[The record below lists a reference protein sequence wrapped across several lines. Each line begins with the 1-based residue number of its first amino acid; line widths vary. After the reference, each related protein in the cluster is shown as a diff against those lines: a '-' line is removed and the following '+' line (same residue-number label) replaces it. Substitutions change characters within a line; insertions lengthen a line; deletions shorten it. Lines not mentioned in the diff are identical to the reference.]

1 MRDVTFD
8 YPDWTAFCR
17 LDGLG
22 LVVIGQRVESDRAVL
37 ACRVAEPDG
46 WCRRCGAEGAVRDS
60 VIRRLAHEPF
70 GWRPTTLEVTLRRYR
85 RDRCDDCGHV
95 WRQNMTAAA
104 VAAGEDL
111 PGRAPL
117 GAGGDRVQPPDRGP
131 DRYSPRSH
139 PAEFRSAGNSLNGSR
154 CAPSTSP
161 VPTASFELSYIDQL
175 WSRIGHGRSE
185 IGQISP
191 TPAGRRFWKLP
202 DQRVCDVTG

>member
-117 GAGGDRVQPPDRGP
+117 GAGGDRVQAPDRGP

-139 PAEFRSAGNSLNGSR
+139 PAEFRSAGKAAGGRPAGLPIGGHHR
-154 CAPSTSP
+154 CVLMASCSARQVSWSVVFAPS
-161 VPTASFELSYIDQL
+161 
-175 WSRIGHGRSE
+175 
-185 IGQISP
+185 GQEVR
-191 TPAGRRFWKLP
+191 A
-202 DQRVCDVTG
+202 V